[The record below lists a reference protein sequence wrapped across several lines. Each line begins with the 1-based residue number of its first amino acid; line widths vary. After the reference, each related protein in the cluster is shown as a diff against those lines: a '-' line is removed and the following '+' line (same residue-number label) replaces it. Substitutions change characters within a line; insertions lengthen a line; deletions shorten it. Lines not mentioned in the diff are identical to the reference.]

1 MIGLRVALVAAL
13 ALATAPFA
21 ASETLLEVIKAEPD
35 LSGFA
40 TALTLTGLD
49 ALLSDTT
56 KQFTVFAPSNAA
68 IALDP
73 VFNTYMTVDGWLH
86 HLRTNL
92 QLMIVP
98 NQGLLDSEVFDGFA
112 TELESIN
119 GTLAI
124 SQAFAQVNLVKVAK
138 KDIAGSNGYVHM
150 MEGVIKNYW
159 REYTLREVDQHPEL
173 QEGLSPILTRISFD
187 EPLDEF
193 VPSGTSWVAS
203 RNRGY
208 GNDSIALGF
217 YPIVVELT
225 SANNSEFQNFTYYY
239 NLLDFNIYEQDI
251 ERGFQL
257 MYMTRSGN
265 AHMWVTKDM
274 EKGILRFNDAELDK
288 QALANNGYV
297 TYEYCVLG
305 FPIWMLTAIRIYCN
319 RQCHPNCQKAIGG
332 SRSCHDHGFHGSVHN
347 HQPEG
352 YGPVLQVIR
361 VEPAKPYHI
370 HRYCAWLVQCIC
382 TPPKWVR

>member
-21 ASETLLEVIKAEPD
+21 AGQSLLEVIKAEPD
-35 LSGFA
+35 LSDFA
-40 TALTLTGLD
+40 EALTLTGLD
-49 ALLSDTT
+49 ALLSDTS

-68 IALDP
+68 VALDP
-73 VFNTYMTVDGWLH
+73 VFTTYKSVDGWLH

-98 NQGLLDSEVFDGFA
+98 NQALLDSEVFDGFS

-138 KDIAGSNGYVHM
+138 KDVTGSNGYVHV

-159 REYTLREVDQHPEL
+159 REYTLREVDQHDEL
-173 QEGLSPILTRISFD
+173 QQGLSPILTRIGFD
-187 EPLDEF
+187 DPLNEF
-193 VPSGTSWVAS
+193 VESGTSWVAC

-217 YPIVVELT
+217 YPVVVELT
-225 SANNSEFQNFTYYY
+225 SANNSEFQKLTYYY
-239 NLLDFNIYEQDI
+239 NLMDFNIYEQDV

-257 MYMTRSGN
+257 MYKTRSGN

-274 EKGILRFNDAELDK
+274 EKGILRFNDAELDR
-288 QALANNGYV
+288 QALADNGYV
-297 TYEYCVLG
+297 TYDYCALD
-305 FPIWMLTAIRIYCN
+305 FLFWMLTAILYLLPSVVS
-319 RQCHPNCQKAIGG
+319 HKL
-332 SRSCHDHGFHGSVHN
+332 SRS
-347 HQPEG
+347 P
-352 YGPVLQVIR
+352 
-361 VEPAKPYHI
+361 
-370 HRYCAWLVQCIC
+370 W
-382 TPPKWVR
+382 